1 LLSSREVFGWIVAW
15 IGVFAVAGVVFWTA
29 ADARFFAECAGL
41 SLPLS
46 AMAGSVLARS
56 FELDRWPRLIP
67 GILLGLAFTLAPSI
81 GIFAY
86 IVWRT

>member
-1 LLSSREVFGWIVAW
+1 VLSSREVFGWIGFW
-15 IGVFAVAGVVFWTA
+15 IGVFVVAGAVFWTET
-29 ADARFFAECAGL
+29 DARFFAECAGL

-46 AMAGSVLARS
+46 AMSGSILARS
-56 FELDRWPRLIP
+56 FELERWPRLIP